1 MSLQTIIDHAES
13 ISIDHRS
20 VVATTVTRSQKILTA
35 ARSTVRP
42 WQFKVTPSNAYRW
55 DLSYNRGVVAAIEN
69 IDRHTS
75 TVITL
80 SNAAGMAWLVEY
92 QGVLSAGQRSDMTIN
107 SMTGTTL
114 VLNLGSTVQALSNST
129 VLFRAGDI
137 IQPANSAY
145 PYKVVNDVTRGS
157 GVTRTITLHRGTI
170 PETGVTLAGQTLNI
184 GVDVDWRVKIV
195 ALPSVTITPGRFIQW
210 TGDFELVEEVI

>member
-1 MSLQTIIDHAES
+1 MSIQTIIDRAES

-20 VVATTVTRSQKILTA
+20 VVATTITRSQKILTA

-42 WQFKVTPSNAYRW
+42 WQFKITPTNAYRW
-55 DLSYNRGVVAAIEN
+55 DENHNRGVVAAIEN

-80 SNAAGMAWLVEY
+80 SNNAGMTWLVEY
-92 QGVLSAGQRSDMTIN
+92 QGDLTSEQRSDMTIN
-107 SMTGTTL
+107 SMSGTTL
-114 VLNLGSTVQALSNST
+114 IVNLGSTVQSLSSIT
-129 VLFRAGDI
+129 KLFRAGDI

-145 PYKVVNDVTRGS
+145 PYKIMFDVTRGS
-157 GVTRTITLHRGTI
+157 GVTRTLTLHRGTI
-170 PETGVTLAGQTLNI
+170 PEVGVTLAGQTLNI

-195 ALPSVTITPGRFIQW
+195 ALPSYTITPGRFIQW
-210 TGDFELVEEVI
+210 SGDFELVEEVI